1 MKTKCEILVC
11 GGGIAGLLA
20 ANIFASKNYK
30 VICVDP
36 SDLLSTVDQSD
47 TDFRSTAFLQP
58 SIELLQDANIW
69 RNLLPFATPL
79 KIMRIIDAGGP
90 DGRPRTVK
98 EFDSSEISEKPFGW
112 NLQNHKIRHELYAKL
127 QSLPNVEIR
136 HDQKLVK
143 ILTRTTQARAYVS
156 DGTVIDAQLILGA
169 DGRNSFI
176 RNTLGINSKTQT
188 SGQKALVFTINHTR
202 PHKNISTEIH
212 MSGGPFTFVP
222 LQDFNK
228 TPCSAVVWMEQDG
241 HAAELLKLSKEKF
254 EIAATQRSCGIL
266 GNITLVS
273 NRSIWPI
280 ITQVAEKFCAERVAL
295 IGEAAHVIPPI
306 GAQGLNMSLADIG
319 LLSEL
324 SDKHDLGNHNML
336 KEYNRKRRI
345 SVNIRAKGI
354 SLLNSVSMS
363 ETQWIK
369 DLRNSGLGV
378 IYDSVP
384 IRKKIMQL
392 GVKSL

>member
-11 GGGIAGLLA
+11 GGGITGLLA
-20 ANIFASKNYK
+20 ANIFASKGYK
-30 VICVDP
+30 VMCVDP
-36 SDLLSTVDQSD
+36 SNHLSTLDPLGA
-47 TDFRSTAFLQP
+47 DFRSTAFLQP
-58 SIELLQDANIW
+58 SIELLQEANIW
-69 RNLLPFATPL
+69 QNLLPFATPL
-79 KIMRIIDAGGP
+79 KIMRIIDAGGS

-112 NLQNHKIRHELYAKL
+112 NLQNHKIRHELYTKL
-127 QSLPNVEIR
+127 ESLPNVEIR
-136 HDQKLVK
+136 YGHKLIK
-143 ILTRTTQARAYVS
+143 ILTRTTRAKAYVS
-156 DGTVIDAQLILGA
+156 DSTVIDAQLILGA

-176 RNTLGINSKTQT
+176 RNTSGIKSETHT

-212 MSGGPFTFVP
+212 MTGGPFTFVP
-222 LQDFNK
+222 LQDVNK
-228 TPCSAVVWMEQDG
+228 SPCSAVVWMEHDG
-241 HAAELLKLSKEKF
+241 NASELLKLSKENF
-254 EIAATQRSCGIL
+254 EIAATKRSCGVL
-266 GNITLVS
+266 GDITLIS

-280 ITQVAEKFCAERVAL
+280 ITQVAERFSAERVAL

-324 SDKHDLGNHNML
+324 SDKHDLGNYTML
-336 KEYNRKRRI
+336 EEYNRKRLI

-378 IYDSVP
+378 IYDSVS
-384 IRKKIMQL
+384 IRKKLMQL